1 MPRLNVP
8 FMSNRFDRRWPAAP
22 HASLACALPGAAFRP
37 LIGFIVLV
45 CCALSMLFGPA
56 AARAD
61 DTDFLPPD
69 QAFSFS
75 ASEEPGVV
83 DVHFKIADGYY
94 MYRERFAFEARNG
107 AATLGDAQ
115 IPPGHVKFDPTFNK
129 NVETYRNELTIRVPV
144 AKASGPFDL
153 AVTSQGC
160 ADAGICYP
168 PAQHVYH
175 VSGAALQAASAG
187 QSVVPRE
194 ARLAAA
200 QPEAA
205 QSAPAQNAA
214 PGAAQAAPADRQPW
228 YERATSAD
236 YAQSLLQGGGFFA
249 VVGLYFVAGMVLS
262 LLPCSYPMIP
272 ILSAIIVGEGARV
285 TRLRGFSLSFVYVLG
300 MALVYT
306 VLGIAAALVGQS
318 LGAWLQNPWVL
329 GAFAALLTVFA
340 LTLIA
345 GYDIALPQRW
355 QDGASRASQGRS
367 GGKFAAVALMGALS
381 ALVVGACMTAPLFA
395 VLAFIAHT
403 GNAVLGGA
411 ALFAMGIGLGVPL
424 MILGLGAGT
433 LLPRAGVW
441 MDGVKVFF
449 GVALLAAALWI
460 VWPVLGATAQM
471 LLAALWLL
479 LAAAALG
486 LFSPATGANAAAPG
500 IWRRLGRGV
509 GAALAIWA
517 ATLIVGLAAGSSDPL
532 RPLGVLASRMSGP
545 NAADTSTNAAA
556 PTNAAGALSFAPVR
570 SSAQLDAALA
580 TANTAGKPSMLD
592 FYADWCVSCKE
603 MEKFTF
609 SDPRVQARL
618 AQLGLLRADVTAND
632 TDDQALLKRFGLFGP
647 PGIIFFD
654 TNGHE
659 VLRVVGYENADR
671 FLARLDA
678 VKPAVS

>member
-1 MPRLNVP
+1 MPRLSAP
-8 FMSNRFDRRWPAAP
+8 FMSNRFDRRSRAAP
-22 HASLACALPGAAFRP
+22 FASLSGFLVLVCCLLPMLFGASLACA
-37 LIGFIVLV
+37 
-45 CCALSMLFGPA
+45 
-56 AARAD
+56 AD
-61 DTDFLPPD
+61 DDFLPPD
-69 QAFSFS
+69 QAFTFS
-75 ASEEPGVV
+75 ASEAPGTVN
-83 DVHFKIADGYY
+83 VHFKIADGYY
-94 MYRERFAFEARNG
+94 MYRERFAFVVRNG
-107 AATLGDAQ
+107 TAQLGDVQ
-115 IPPGHVKFDPTFNK
+115 IPPGHVKFDQTFQK
-129 NVETYRNELTIRVPV
+129 NVETYRGELTIRVPV
-144 AKASGPFDL
+144 NSASGAFDL

-168 PAQHVYH
+168 PAEHVYH
-175 VSGAALQAASAG
+175 VSGAALQAATGSQNAT
-187 QSVVPRE
+187 PDA
-194 ARLAAA
+194 ARSTPAPLPQTHAALAAGDTG
-200 QPEAA
+200 E
-205 QSAPAQNAA
+205 
-214 PGAAQAAPADRQPW
+214 PW

-285 TRLRGFSLSFVYVLG
+285 TRARGFALSFVYVLG

-329 GAFAALLTVFA
+329 GVFAVLLAAFAVM
-340 LTLIA
+340 LIA
-345 GYDIALPQRW
+345 GYDVALPQRW
-355 QDGASRASQGRS
+355 QDGASRATQGRS
-367 GGKFAAVALMGALS
+367 GGKFAAVAAMGALS

-411 ALFAMGIGLGVPL
+411 ALFAMGLGLGVPL
-424 MILGLGAGT
+424 MILGLGAGS
-433 LLPRAGVW
+433 LLPRAGAW

-449 GVALLAAALWI
+449 GVVLLAAALWI
-460 VWPVLGATAQM
+460 VWPVLGAAAQM

-486 LFSPATGANAAAPG
+486 LFTPNAGASNV
-500 IWRRLGRGV
+500 WRRLGRGL
-509 GAALAIWA
+509 GAAFAIWA
-517 ATLIVGLAAGSSDPL
+517 ATLIVGLAAGSTDPL
-532 RPLGVLASRMSGP
+532 RPLAVLAARVGGVSDG
-545 NAADTSTNAAA
+545 A
-556 PTNAAGALSFAPVR
+556 AAGAAQAAGGRDTSALVFAPVR
-570 SSAQLDAALA
+570 SPAQLDAALS
-580 TANTAGKPSMLD
+580 TAGKPSMLD

-618 AQLGLLRADVTAND
+618 AQLGLLRADVTANNP
-632 TDDQALLKRFGLFGP
+632 DDQALLKRFGLFGP

-654 TNGHE
+654 TQGHE

-671 FLARLDA
+671 FLARLDRVA
-678 VKPAVS
+678 AHAEQTPATPST